1 LEILNKSMKKVKI
14 TPRLLV
20 AAVVAVIAV
29 MNRILKRNKWGRMIR
44 RMKIIIIKEVLDGN
58 IKGIN

>member
-1 LEILNKSMKKVKI
+1 MKKVKI